1 MNNIFGQKKK
11 ISCFVG
17 APMTKKKKLPNFFTR
32 HKDWRFYYLSI
43 NTRYTEPE
51 VVMEWSLNPSVPTQ
65 FSRGTRVWG
74 QGVFIKLL
82 KNIRI

>member
-1 MNNIFGQKKK
+1 
-11 ISCFVG
+11 
-17 APMTKKKKLPNFFTR
+17 MTMKKKLFNLLTR

-51 VVMEWSLNPSVPTQ
+51 VVMEWSLNPSVLTR
-65 FSRGTRVWG
+65 FSRGRGIRVWG
-74 QGVFIKLL
+74 QGVFIKLF